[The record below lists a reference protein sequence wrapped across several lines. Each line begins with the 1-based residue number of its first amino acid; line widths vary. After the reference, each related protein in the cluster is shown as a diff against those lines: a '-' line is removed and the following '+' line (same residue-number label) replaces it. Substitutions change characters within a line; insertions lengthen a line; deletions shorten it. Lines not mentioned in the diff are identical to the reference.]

1 MSRLGAIMRELVGLF
16 VEDWAFALQIAAL
29 LATVVLLNAYSVG
42 SANARALLLVGLPAI
57 ALLTS
62 VARARRLR

>member
-1 MSRLGAIMRELVGLF
+1 MRELVGLF